1 MYDDDDTGIIEFFN
15 LRKVAD
21 EMAKELKEDPI
32 TDSEVKN
39 MIKMADSK
47 YDGTRVDLDDFMR
60 VMEMAGLLADKNS
73 LDTDQE
79 NQEKQELVPKVLDT
93 ANFAEHML
101 LQ

>member
-1 MYDDDDTGIIEFFN
+1 MYDDDDSGIIEFFN

-47 YDGTRVDLDDFMR
+47 HDGTRVDLDDFMR
-60 VMEMAGLLADKNS
+60 VMEMAGLLADKNGMEW
-73 LDTDQE
+73 DE
-79 NQEKQELVPKVLDT
+79 GNQDLVPKVD
-93 ANFAEHML
+93 N
-101 LQ
+101 